1 MTDEEIESRARV
13 LQAEGYPFG
22 PPRPAQPWAILKEE
36 SREFWREKARA
47 GVQPG
52 QAAAEAEVIKRAR
65 GDYDVRPTSTF
76 KTR

>member
-1 MTDEEIESRARV
+1 MTDEEIERMARV

-36 SREFWREKARA
+36 SREFWRDKARA

-52 QAAAEAEVIKRAR
+52 LVPLI
-65 GDYDVRPTSTF
+65 
-76 KTR
+76 